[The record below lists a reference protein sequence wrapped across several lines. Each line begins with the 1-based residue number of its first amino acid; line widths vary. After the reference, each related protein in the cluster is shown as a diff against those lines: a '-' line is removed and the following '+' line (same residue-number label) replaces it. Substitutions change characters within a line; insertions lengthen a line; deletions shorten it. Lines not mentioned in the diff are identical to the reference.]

1 MSLTWLKAKHE
12 LNCLFIQTLRDL
24 VLSYFF
30 YFLLNTLETL
40 QYSITCVH
48 AILVDIVYETIKRIV
63 TLIMEFKSINLLN
76 IYLQPFIS
84 CCCQTFSFLFLIR
97 F

>member
-12 LNCLFIQTLRDL
+12 LNCLFIQTLRDFIL
-24 VLSYFF
+24 FF
-30 YFLLNTLETL
+30 NFLLNTLETL

-48 AILVDIVYETIKRIV
+48 AILVDIVYENIKRIV